1 MSASRKEMESGQSSE
16 VVVVVA
22 DEGRRRGEEV
32 GSQGREGAGHRTP
45 AREAVAATAEGLEV
59 M

>member
-1 MSASRKEMESGQSSE
+1 MSARRKERESGQSSE
-16 VVVVVA
+16 VVVVA

-45 AREAVAATAEGLEV
+45 AKEADAAAAEGLEV